1 MVRPRPVVK
10 TETPKGGGVNS
21 IFSQIKPTKVSEEI
35 VQQIKSLIKEGKL
48 EPGEKLPSER
58 SLAEMLG
65 VGRSS
70 LREAINI
77 LETLGFLEIKKR
89 KGTFVRS
96 VSSPILSDPLMQIL
110 EEDKSKLYDLY
121 ELRKDIELGS
131 AYMAAKVRTEKD
143 LADLEKWVKRMGE
156 DAKLLR
162 VSLRDD
168 LGFHMAVARATHNFL
183 RVHILKRIFDL
194 SGEYV
199 DFIRQQ
205 GINDPYTIPRIFDH
219 HEKIL
224 EAIRQQD
231 QEGARGLMDE
241 HLTWVEDEW
250 INFGKTEI
258 RTEK

>member
-1 MVRPRPVVK
+1 M
-10 TETPKGGGVNS
+10 NS
-21 IFSQIKPTKVSEEI
+21 IFTQIKPTKVSEEI
-35 VQQIKSLIKEGKL
+35 VQQIKSLIKDGKL

-58 SLAEMLG
+58 VLAELLG

-70 LREAINI
+70 LREAMNI

-96 VSSPILSDPLMQIL
+96 VSSPILADPLMQIL

-131 AYMAAKVRTEKD
+131 AYVAAKVRTEKD
-143 LADLEKWVKRMGE
+143 LEDLEKWVMRMGE
-156 DAKLLR
+156 DAKSSR

-168 LGFHMAVARATHNFL
+168 LGFHMAIARATHNFL

-194 SGEYV
+194 SGEYI
-199 DFIRQQ
+199 DFVRQQ
-205 GINDPYTIPRIFDH
+205 GIRDPYTVPRILNH

-224 EAIRQQD
+224 EAIRKQEQD
-231 QEGARGLMDE
+231 NSRKLMDE

-250 INFGKTEI
+250 IHYGKRQI
-258 RTEK
+258 HAKN